1 MTVRKIIPDADSF
14 TLHVP
19 LYILP
24 GLNADFDGD
33 VINQIGIMSDEVA
46 YAFRKFDPIDR
57 MIISRDSGKING
69 YFMNTKDQLLTIREF
84 ARM

>member
-1 MTVRKIIPDADSF
+1 
-14 TLHVP
+14 
-19 LYILP
+19 
-24 GLNADFDGD
+24 
-33 VINQIGIMSDEVA
+33 MSEEVA

-57 MIISRDSGKING
+57 MIISRDSGKVNG